1 VIDVA
6 LFAVAVFLLL
16 NVVIGLTRAVRGPS
30 VHDRLTAFLLLGT
43 TGVAL
48 LAVLAAAADT
58 PALRDA
64 ALAIVS
70 LAAIVVLVRIQA
82 EAGRR

>member
-1 VIDVA
+1 
-6 LFAVAVFLLL
+6 
-16 NVVIGLTRAVRGPS
+16 
-30 VHDRLTAFLLLGT
+30 LLLGT